1 MEGPAVSFP
10 RQETLLLRKAKQQL
24 PRKLIWTSVVE
35 NSPGRRPGCEG
46 PSEKSHYPGQGP
58 GVHKR
63 YISPKVLV
71 DNADN
76 CINVLIQ
83 MIIRVQPGLGTAIYL
98 QIESQ
103 LKHAIAAG
111 ALKRDDVLPP
121 VRKLAAELRIN
132 PNTVARAYQNL
143 ERDGILRTV
152 PGGGCYV
159 NGQSPGLLK
168 SEKLRRLKPLAI
180 QLAVEAKQLRLSR
193 EELLQLLE
201 NSYDELGEAL

>member
-1 MEGPAVSFP
+1 M
-10 RQETLLLRKAKQQL
+10 LDRKS
-24 PRKLIWTSVVE
+24 SVD
-35 NSPGRRPGCEG
+35 
-46 PSEKSHYPGQGP
+46 KAY
-58 GVHKR
+58 
-63 YISPKVLV
+63 
-71 DNADN
+71 N
-76 CINVLIQ
+76 CIIVLIQ
-83 MIIRVQPGLGTAIYL
+83 MIIRVQPGIGTAIYL

-111 ALKRDDVLPP
+111 ALKRDDALPP

-143 ERDGILRTV
+143 ERDGVLRTV

-168 SEKLRRLKPLAI
+168 SEKVRRLRPLAT

-193 EELLQLLE
+193 EELVQLLE
-201 NSYDELGEAL
+201 NSYDELGEAP